1 MQWLELP
8 TNRANSSWCPSKRSP
23 WESGSF
29 SPDRTVLVSSS
40 RNSTGKESS
49 VSNLLFSP
57 CIDRP
62 QEQMPLSQSREQN
75 SLSHKL
81 SPGSAGTH
89 LKINI
94 LSATLHLALLCFC
107 KHKWQSLIS
116 YANGTWHFKYS
127 DTEAV
132 NKKPVTADTRVCSVP
147 TITADMGGSWEHS
160 GRIKPP
166 VHQKTNYQHQ
176 LLLSF
181 PASTQNPNYV
191 NVRGKK
197 TNLSAGF

>member
-1 MQWLELP
+1 MSLQ
-8 TNRANSSWCPSKRSP
+8 KSP

-29 SPDRTVLVSSS
+29 SPDRTVLVTSS
-40 RNSTGKESS
+40 RNSTGTETS

-62 QEQMPLSQSREQN
+62 QEQMPLSQCREQN
-75 SLSHKL
+75 TLSHEL
-81 SPGSAGTH
+81 SLGSERTH

-94 LSATLHLALLCFC
+94 LSAALHLALLCFC
-107 KHKWQSLIS
+107 RQKWQSLIS
-116 YANGTWHFKYS
+116 YANGTWHFKCS

-132 NKKPVTADTRVCSVP
+132 NKKPLTTNSCVFLVP
-147 TITADMGGSWEHS
+147 TIMGDTGGSRRHS

-191 NVRGKK
+191 NVKEKNPQPFSRFLKVYNRFCRRG
-197 TNLSAGF
+197 